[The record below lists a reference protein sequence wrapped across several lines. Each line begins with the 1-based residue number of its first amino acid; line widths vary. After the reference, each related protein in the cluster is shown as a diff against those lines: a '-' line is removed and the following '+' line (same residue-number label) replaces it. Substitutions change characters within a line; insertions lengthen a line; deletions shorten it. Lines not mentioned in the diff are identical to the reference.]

1 MPAVCRKGNPLAS
14 QSGISR
20 MINDLEKEWGFSLLE
35 RCHTGVRLTG
45 AGEKLLPYAQHFCDG
60 YMDLQSEVDALRGA
74 RTGKIRIGVFSSVAT
89 HWIPAVIKAFQHDY
103 PLVDYELLLGDY
115 KEIEEWIRSGR
126 VDCGF
131 LITSVASDLETIPL
145 MQDPF
150 LAVLPE
156 NHPLTA
162 KEKVSLSAL
171 CEEPFLLLERGSNTE
186 IADLFKKHGCIP
198 QVNFTTWDDYAIMA
212 MAESGLGVGILPE
225 LILKRTPY
233 RIAARKLDVP
243 AYREIVLALRS
254 VKNAPLVVKHF
265 LGYLN
270 FRDSGKNGTRET

>member
-1 MPAVCRKGNPLAS
+1 MLSRGNRKLFIKTCGEHFLRTVGVVYYPKTGEGRGCRRSAAREIRS

-89 HWIPAVIKAFQHDY
+89 HWMPAVIKAFQHDY

-162 KEKVSLSAL
+162 KKRFRSPHYAKNRSSCLSA
-171 CEEPFLLLERGSNTE
+171 
-186 IADLFKKHGCIP
+186 
-198 QVNFTTWDDYAIMA
+198 
-212 MAESGLGVGILPE
+212 
-225 LILKRTPY
+225 
-233 RIAARKLDVP
+233 
-243 AYREIVLALRS
+243 
-254 VKNAPLVVKHF
+254 AP
-265 LGYLN
+265 
-270 FRDSGKNGTRET
+270 TRR